1 MKQPTQWNA
10 DGELYYQVYP
20 NDISEFPWKKGRLY
34 PDVSKNFPCK
44 FAPVVVRGLDL
55 LDGTPVLDI
64 KPYVRN
70 SAEPGCRCG
79 ELKVGQ
85 GQIDPQRSAYFFGNF
100 GGIFATFCQAPNNKC
115 EFQRRYIS
123 EKTSL
128 V

>member
-10 DGELYYQVYP
+10 DGELYDH
-20 NDISEFPWKKGRLY
+20 DISEFPWKKGRLY
-34 PDVSKNFPCK
+34 RDVSKARFTENFPCK

-70 SAEPGCRCG
+70 SAASRVSLWWTQGRSTHKLTPKNLPERWKIFG
-79 ELKVGQ
+79 EFWGKN
-85 GQIDPQRSAYFFGNF
+85 PQLFVRP
-100 GGIFATFCQAPNNKC
+100 Q
-115 EFQRRYIS
+115 
-123 EKTSL
+123 